1 MNITYLFKKLNSY
14 IPKFIRRN
22 FGRKAIA
29 VAFALL
35 VYFKVSNQLGEESI
49 ITNVPVN
56 ITAYGNVEVL
66 AYAPTEI
73 TLTVKGTKNKIRL
86 LSASDINIDLKVNK
100 NILKNKNFSPYKPI
114 MFKIDQSDIT
124 LPGNINVVKV
134 TPEEVAVHLDR
145 RGTKI
150 VKVIPVYKG
159 TLPPD
164 FDKGDIKVIPRNV
177 SITGPESIIKQIKSL
192 MTKPILLDKTT
203 VGSFQVDKDFQDVDK
218 DILIS
223 PKSVQINVEIY
234 KANGTRV
241 FENIPVSVLSGD
253 NKSTS
258 KIKLAQNYVN
268 ITLWGLNS
276 DLEMFNRSNIR
287 AFADISK
294 FKKPGI
300 YDAKIDCWLK
310 DSALKVRFIEPSY
323 LKVEILK

>member
-1 MNITYLFKKLNSY
+1 MSIYYFFKKLNSY

-29 VAFALL
+29 LAFALL

-49 ITNVPVN
+49 ITNIPVN
-56 ITAYGNVEVL
+56 ITAYGSVEVL
-66 AYAPTEI
+66 AYAPTKI
-73 TLTVKGTKNKIRL
+73 TITVKGSKNKIRL
-86 LSASDINIDLKVNK
+86 LTASDINIDLKIDK
-100 NILKNKNFSPYKPI
+100 SILKNRNFSPYKPI

-124 LPGNINVVKV
+124 LPGNINIVKIA
-134 TPEEVAVHLDR
+134 PEEIAVHLDTR
-145 RGTKI
+145 ATKI
-150 VKVIPVYKG
+150 VKVVPVYKG
-159 TLPPD
+159 TLPKD
-164 FDKGDIKVIPRNV
+164 FVKGEIKVIPNTV
-177 SITGPESIIKQIKSL
+177 SITGPRSIIKQIKSL
-192 MTKPILLDKTT
+192 MTQPILLDKTT

-241 FENIPVSVLSGD
+241 FNNIPISILTGD
-253 NKSTS
+253 NKVDS
-258 KIKLAQNYVN
+258 KIKLSQNYVN

-276 DLEMFNRSNIR
+276 HLEMLSRNSIR

-294 FKKPGI
+294 FNKPGI
-300 YDAKIDCWLK
+300 YEAKIDCWLK
-310 DSALKVRFIEPSY
+310 DSALKVKFIEPSY